1 MKKLNF
7 FKIIAFLSLVFIFLI
22 PQLISAVTIE
32 NPIEAESFEALI
44 NSIINIIFM
53 VGVIVAPIMF
63 LIAGFF
69 FLTAAGNPQQLE
81 KAKKTM
87 LWTAIGL
94 FIILFAKGLIAIL
107 QGLLGGAGGG

>member
-1 MKKLNF
+1 MKKPNVL
-7 FKIIAFLSLVFIFLI
+7 KIIIFPSLVFIFLI
-22 PQLISAVTIE
+22 PQLIFAVTLK

-63 LIAGFF
+63 IVAGFF

-87 LWTAIGL
+87 LWTAVGL
-94 FIILFAKGLIAIL
+94 FIILFAKGIISVL
-107 QGLLGGAGGG
+107 QSLLGGVSGG